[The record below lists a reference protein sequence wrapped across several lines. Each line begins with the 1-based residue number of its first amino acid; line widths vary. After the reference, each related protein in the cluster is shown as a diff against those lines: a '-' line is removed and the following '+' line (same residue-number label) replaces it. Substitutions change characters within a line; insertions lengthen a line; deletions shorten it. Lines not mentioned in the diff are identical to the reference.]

1 LTADLPVPRG
11 GVTNTAFLKGGRD
24 RPNARAA
31 QVDFTLWL
39 ETLPGQTPPP
49 GCRWLNPGSIPANA
63 AINDDRRRWSLGGD
77 PGIPDARVHPEERM
91 SNPPGTT
98 VTDRLA
104 ALEAAYLVPLSAPTP
119 EALTQTAAALRDLL
133 DAEPDFDLYTLAG
146 NLSRRRPHLPARA
159 AFAVTSLPQLAERLD
174 AFVREKTPASTVSE
188 GNPRPRILMVFA
200 GQDTQWAGCGR
211 ELYDTEPVFRRA
223 VDAVDAAWRRQAG
236 FSLRDACFTA
246 SQQDLDEVQLAQPVI
261 FMIEVAL
268 TGLLKAW
275 GVSPDGVIGHSA
287 GEVAAAYA
295 AGAYS
300 LADATRLMYHR
311 AVLQQRTAGSGRL
324 LAVSLD
330 RAATEE
336 LLAEIVAG
344 PGHPALEI
352 ACENAPA
359 STVICG
365 PEPDLA
371 PVLARLEQR
380 RVPHRLLR
388 GNIAFHSR
396 AMDVIEADLRA
407 SLAFLDGRPPHAR
420 VPFISSVTGAVTRN
434 LDGGYWWSNI
444 RRPVRFMAAVRTA
457 ARELRP
463 DVILEVSPH
472 MALTPAVRQ
481 CLAGQ
486 DRPPACVRTLGRD
499 EDPRLAWHQALGALY
514 RAGVPLDFEAR
525 YPRVR
530 PASRLLPHPGIR
542 DAAGADLHA
551 ALPGPCR
558 EDLELLQDSIRE
570 LTGGRPGGPPVPAGQ
585 FGAVFLTGATGFA
598 GRFVLSELLRQN
610 DHMLVHC
617 LVRAGNAKQA
627 LARVQA
633 ALEAAGRWDDYLA
646 DRIRAWPGDLR
657 EPRFGLPELDFR
669 RLCGQV
675 DAVYHLAA
683 ELDVRSPYAA
693 LRDASTRGVRTVLEL
708 ALRRR
713 AKHVFYASAMG
724 VFPQYFCD
732 FADGFAGHVI
742 EAGDQPDPRLMQSV
756 FPPGVMGYPWTKLVA
771 EQALLSAPPA
781 SLPAVIMRLP
791 RMGTAGATGYPHG
804 SDVRLRIALA
814 AADAGVMPS
823 GFRPP
828 RTERVE
834 TVSETLAA
842 ISLGPW
848 RRHSIYHLCQPEPR
862 TRSVELAGSGPR
874 EVSYAE
880 FKRACQA
887 RGPDGP
893 LRGYWPLL
901 DRLAGYW
908 FSGGPPG

>member
-1 LTADLPVPRG
+1 MSNLTG
-11 GVTNTAFLKGGRD
+11 TTTTD
-24 RPNARAA
+24 RPAA
-31 QVDFTLWL
+31 
-39 ETLPGQTPPP
+39 
-49 GCRWLNPGSIPANA
+49 
-63 AINDDRRRWSLGGD
+63 
-77 PGIPDARVHPEERM
+77 
-91 SNPPGTT
+91 
-98 VTDRLA
+98 
-104 ALEAAYLVPLSAPTP
+104 LSAPTP
-119 EALTQTAAALRDLL
+119 EVLTRAAAALRDLL
-133 DAEPDFDLYTLAG
+133 GAEPGFDLYTLAG
-146 NLSRRRPHLPARA
+146 HLSRRRPHFPARA

-174 AFVREKTPASTVSE
+174 AFVREKTPAGTVSE
-188 GNPRPRILMVFA
+188 GNQAPRILMVFA
-200 GQDTQWAGCGR
+200 GQGTQWAGCGR

-223 VDAVDAAWRRQAG
+223 VDAVDAAWRGQAG

-246 SQQDLDEVQLAQPVI
+246 SEEDLDEVQLAQPVI
-261 FMIEVAL
+261 FLIEVAL
-268 TGLLKAW
+268 TDLLKAW

-300 LADATRLMYHR
+300 LAEATRLTYHR
-311 AVLQQRTAGSGRL
+311 AVLQQRTAGSGRM

-336 LLAEIVAG
+336 LLAEIMAG
-344 PGHPALEI
+344 PGRPALEI

-371 PVLARLEQR
+371 PVLARLGQR
-380 RVPHRLLR
+380 RVPHRLLS

-420 VPFISSVTGAVTRN
+420 VPFISSVTGEVTRD
-434 LDGGYWWSNI
+434 LDSTYWWSNI
-444 RRPVRFMAAVRTA
+444 RRPVRFMAAVRLA
-457 ARELRP
+457 AREFRP
-463 DVILEVSPH
+463 DVVLEVSPH
-472 MALTPAVRQ
+472 RALTPAVRQ

-486 DRPPACVRTLGRD
+486 DRAPACVRTLGRD

-514 RAGVPLDFEAR
+514 RAGVPLDFAAR

-530 PASRLLPHPGIR
+530 PVSHLLPPHPGTR
-542 DAAGADLHA
+542 TAPGPTLAA

-558 EDLELLQDSIRE
+558 EDFELLRDSIRE
-570 LTGGRPGGPPVPAGQ
+570 LTGGRPAGQAVAADQ

-598 GRFVLSELLRQN
+598 GRFVLSELLRHN

-617 LVRAGNAKQA
+617 LVRAQNAKQA

-683 ELDVRSPYAA
+683 DSDLRLPYTA
-693 LRDASTRGVRTVLEL
+693 LREASTSGFRTVLEL

-732 FADGFAGHVI
+732 FAHDFAGHVI
-742 EAGDQPDPRLMQSV
+742 EDGDQPDPGLMQSV
-756 FPPGVMGYPWTKLVA
+756 FPPGVMGYPWAKLVA
-771 EQALLSAPPA
+771 EQALVSAPSA
-781 SLPAVIMRLP
+781 VLPSAIMRLP
-791 RMGTAGATGYPHG
+791 RMGIAAATGYLHG
-804 SDVRLRIALA
+804 SDIKLRIAMA
-814 AADAGVMPS
+814 AVGAGVMPS
-823 GFRPP
+823 GFRLP
-828 RTERVE
+828 RTEPVE

-842 ISLGPW
+842 ISLDP
-848 RRHSIYHLCQPEPR
+848 RRRRTLYHLCQPEPR
-862 TRSVELAGSGPR
+862 TPALELAGSGPR
-874 EVSYAE
+874 EVSYTE

-893 LRGYWPLL
+893 LHGYWPLL
-901 DRLAGYW
+901 DRFAGYW
-908 FSGGPPG
+908 FSGAPHG